1 MDYTLIALIG
11 LIVLTVVVSSRYHSR
26 TWSGRPGHQYQRVI
40 TVGILGLWLTVAGAI
55 GWDLSHAHGFFPGD
69 QVGRWSNLVASRTW
83 RRLARAGSILGAQS
97 AITCDAQSG
106 SPVVQ
111 LGRTQH
117 HARAA
122 RWASVA

>member
-55 GWDLSHAHGFFPGD
+55 GWDLSHAHGFFQGTKWVDGPIWW
-69 QVGRWSNLVASRTW
+69 QVGLGGALLALAAF
-83 RRLARAGSILGAQS
+83 LARRVPSHA
-97 AITCDAQSG
+97 TR

-111 LGRTQH
+111 
-117 HARAA
+117 
-122 RWASVA
+122 